1 MDLNQRKLTATEW
14 NSIEVPITKEEK
26 WIGQLIQD
34 GYNDVMLKRNETPS
48 LLQHLKVTDSEEIDR
63 FVFGRYI
70 QAELKKI
77 LKYAKT
83 SPLPYT
89 QIKNTEKAIKKAD
102 LIRFGNTDSALEH
115 MKDSLY
121 EFVLLAILKTTLKAR
136 EKKNKAWVMGYYTL
150 VTLLGYSVS
159 SCNRTLYAKLGE
171 ILSAL
176 EDDEGTHPK
185 ELVYRAAELI
195 EHNPYLLRYA
205 DAELY
210 DHQRRLFTQF
220 RNARTPQL
228 VLYIAPTGTGKT
240 MSPLGL
246 SQGYKVIFVCAA
258 RHVGLAL
265 AKAAIS
271 MGRKVAF
278 AFGCVD
284 AEGIRLHYGAAKDFT
299 RDRRSG
305 AIRKVDNSVGDRVE
319 IIISDLK
326 SYIPAMHYMCA
337 FNRREEI
344 ITYWD
349 EPTITLDYAEH
360 ECHEIIQRNWS
371 ENVIPN
377 MVLSSATLPQQ
388 DELAPTIRDFQ
399 SRFDDAEVTSIISY
413 DCKKT
418 IPLVN
423 KNGYVEMPH
432 HMYQEYADVK
442 QCAEHVT
449 RNKTLLRYLDLDG
462 CVELIQAVC
471 QDHPDAISDRY
482 SIGRQFQTVES
493 VNMLT
498 VKSYYLKLLANIDP
512 EHWPAIKK
520 TVSKKRTKKHK
531 SNVFVSTKDA
541 HTLTDG
547 PTIFLSAD
555 PNKIGAF
562 CLQQAKIPPSVMTGI
577 MSAIDYNAVV
587 NAKISTLTKNLEDL
601 QAKDEAAGNDKKLGD
616 VNRGSPEMKALRKE
630 IEELR
635 KCIMTVQLPEKYI
648 PNMSDHLRTWAPGI
662 DAEKAFRPK
671 VTEDEVEKIML
682 IDDIEDHWKMLL
694 MMGIGVFAQHDS
706 DRYTEVMKDLAQNQ
720 KLYLIIASTDFIYG
734 TNYQFCHGYLSS
746 DLQGMSQEKAIQAM
760 GRVGRNKLQF
770 DYSLRFRND
779 DILRSLFEHDADK
792 PEVANMARLFN
803 S

>member
-14 NSIEVPITKEEK
+14 NSIEVPTSPEEQ
-26 WIGQLIQD
+26 WIGNLIQD
-34 GYNDVMLKRNETPS
+34 GYSDVMIKRNETSS
-48 LLQHLKVTDSEEIDR
+48 LLQYLKVADSDDIDR
-63 FVFGRYI
+63 FVFARYL
-70 QAELKKI
+70 QSDMKKI
-77 LKYAKT
+77 IKYAKKT
-83 SPLPYT
+83 PIAFESV
-89 QIKNTEKAIKKAD
+89 KNTEKSIRKAD
-102 LIRFGNTDSALEH
+102 LIRFANTDSALDT

-121 EFVLLAILKTTLKAR
+121 EFVLLSILKTTIKAR
-136 EKKNKAWVMGYYTL
+136 EKGNKAWVMGYYTM

-159 SCNRTLYAKLGE
+159 SCNRALYAKINE
-171 ILSAL
+171 ILSTFADE
-176 EDDEGTHPK
+176 EDTHPR

-195 EHNPYLLRYA
+195 EYNPYLLKYA

-220 RNARTPQL
+220 KNARTPQL

-246 SQGYKVIFVCAA
+246 AQGYKIIFVCAA

-284 AEGIRLHYGAAKDFT
+284 AEGIRLHYGAAKDYT

-326 SYIPAMHYMCA
+326 SYLPAMHYMCA
-337 FNRREEI
+337 FNKKEEI

-349 EPTITLDYAEH
+349 EPTITLDYADH

-371 ENVIPN
+371 ENLIPN

-399 SRFDDAEVTSIISY
+399 SRFDDAEITSIVSY

-423 KNGYVEMPH
+423 KAGYVEMPH
-432 HMYQEYADVK
+432 HLYKDYNDIRT
-442 QCAEHVT
+442 CAEYVL

-462 CVELIQAVC
+462 CVELIQTVC
-471 QDHPDAISDRY
+471 QDFPDSIADRY
-482 SIGRQFQTVES
+482 SIGRQFQTVEN

-498 VKSYYLKLLANIDP
+498 VKTYYLKLLANINP
-512 EHWPAIKK
+512 EYWGRISAKLEQ
-520 TVSKKRTKKHK
+520 KRTQKHK
-531 SNVFVSTKDA
+531 SNIYVNTRDA

-547 PTIFLSAD
+547 PTIFLSANPD
-555 PNKIGAF
+555 KIGKF
-562 CLQQAKIPPSVMTGI
+562 CMQQAQIPDRVLTEI

-587 NAKISTLTKNLEDL
+587 NGKIATLTKTLEDL

-616 VNRGSPEMKALRKE
+616 VNRGSPEIKVLRKD
-630 IEELR
+630 IDELR
-635 KCIMTVQLPEKYI
+635 KCIMTVQLPDKYI
-648 PNMSDHLRTWAPGI
+648 PNMAEHLKRFAPDI
-662 DAEKAFRPK
+662 DATRAFKPR

-682 IDDIEDHWKMLL
+682 IDDIEDHWKLLL
-694 MMGIGVFAQHDS
+694 MMGIGVFAQHES
-706 DRYTEVMKDLAQNQ
+706 DRYMEIMKHLAMNQ

-779 DILRSLFEHDADK
+779 DILKSLFEHDADK

>member
-14 NSIEVPITKEEK
+14 NSIEVPTSKEEQ

-34 GYNDVMLKRNETPS
+34 GYEDVMIKRNETAS
-48 LLQHLKVTDSEEIDR
+48 LLQHLKVTDSEDIDR

-70 QAELKKI
+70 QTELIKI
-77 LKYAKT
+77 LKYAKS
-83 SPLPYT
+83 SPLSYIPET
-89 QIKNTEKAIKKAD
+89 KTEKSIRKAD

-121 EFVLLAILKTTLKAR
+121 EFVLLGILKTTLKAR
-136 EKKNKAWVMGYYTL
+136 EKGNKAWVMGYYTL

-159 SCNRTLYAKLGE
+159 SCNRTLYSKLE
-171 ILSAL
+171 SIIAEL
-176 EDDEGTHPK
+176 ESDEDTHPR

-195 EHNPYLLRYA
+195 EYNPYLLKYA

-220 RNARTPQL
+220 KNARTPQL
-228 VLYIAPTGTGKT
+228 ILYIAPTGTGKT

-246 SQGYKVIFVCAA
+246 AQGYKIIFVCAA

-278 AFGCVD
+278 AFGCSD

-337 FNRREEI
+337 FNKRQDI

-349 EPTITLDYAEH
+349 EPTITLDYEDH
-360 ECHEIIQRNWS
+360 ECHEIIRRNWS
-371 ENVIPN
+371 ENLIPN
-377 MVLSSATLPQQ
+377 MVLSSATLPQEE
-388 DELAPTIRDFQ
+388 ELAPTIRDFQ
-399 SRFDDAEVTSIISY
+399 SRFDDAEITSIVSY

-423 KNGYVEMPH
+423 KAGFVEMPH
-432 HMYQEYADVK
+432 HMYEEYNDVK
-442 QCAEHVT
+442 TCAEYVL

-462 CVELIQAVC
+462 CVELITTITKKF
-471 QDHPDAISDRY
+471 PDAAVERY
-482 SIGRQFQTVES
+482 SITRQFPDVTK

-498 VKSYYLKLLANIDP
+498 VKSYYLKLLANLDP
-512 EHWPAIKK
+512 TQWGDIRA
-520 TVSKKRTKKHK
+520 TLMKKRTKKHK
-531 SNVFVSTKDA
+531 SNVYVSTKDA

-555 PNKIGAF
+555 PNKIGIF
-562 CLQQAKIPPSVMTGI
+562 CLQQANIPQSVLKGI
-577 MSAIDYNAVV
+577 MAAIDYNAVV
-587 NAKISTLTKNLEDL
+587 NNKIAALTKTLEDL

-616 VNRGSPEMKALRKE
+616 VNRGSPEIKALRKE
-630 IEELR
+630 VEELR
-635 KCIMTVQLPEKYI
+635 KCIKTVQLPDKYI
-648 PNMSDHLRTWAPGI
+648 PNMTEHLRRFAPDI
-662 DAEKAFRPK
+662 DNTKVFRPK
-671 VTEDEVEKIML
+671 VTEDEVEQIML

-694 MMGIGVFAQHDS
+694 MMGIGVFAQHNS
-706 DRYTEVMKDLAQNQ
+706 DRYMEIMKSLAMNQ

-746 DLQGMSQEKAIQAM
+746 DLEGMSQEKAIQAM

-779 DILRSLFEHDADK
+779 NILKSLFEHDADK

>member
-14 NSIEVPITKEEK
+14 NSIEVPTSKEEQ

-63 FVFGRYI
+63 FVFARYL
-70 QAELKKI
+70 QQDLKKI
-77 LKYAKT
+77 LKYAKS

-89 QIKNTEKAIKKAD
+89 NVTNAEKSIKKAD

-136 EKKNKAWVMGYYTL
+136 EKKNKAWVMGYYTI

-159 SCNRTLYAKLGE
+159 SCNRTLYAKLNEIIE
-171 ILSAL
+171 ILKAE
-176 EDDEGTHPK
+176 EDTHPR

-195 EHNPYLLRYA
+195 EYNPYLLKYA
-205 DAELY
+205 DVELY
-210 DHQRRLFTQF
+210 DHQKKLFTQF
-220 RNARTPQL
+220 KNARNPQL

-246 SQGYKVIFVCAA
+246 AQGYKVIFVCAA

-271 MGRKVAF
+271 MNRKVAF
-278 AFGCVD
+278 AFGCSD

-337 FNRREEI
+337 FNKREEI

-349 EPTITLDYAEH
+349 DPTITLDYEDH
-360 ECHEIIQRNWS
+360 DCHEIIQRNWS
-371 ENVIPN
+371 QNLIPN
-377 MVLSSATLPQQ
+377 MVLSSATLPQEE
-388 DELAPTIRDFQ
+388 ELAPTIRDFQ
-399 SRFDDAEVTSIISY
+399 SRFDDAEITSIVSY

-423 KNGYVEMPH
+423 KAGYVEMPH
-432 HMYQEYADVK
+432 HLYDDYEDVK
-442 QCAEHVT
+442 TCAKYVLK
-449 RNKTLLRYLDLDG
+449 NKTLLRYLDLDG
-462 CVELIQAVC
+462 CVELIQTVC
-471 QDHPDAISDRY
+471 QDFPKALPERY
-482 SIGRQFQTVES
+482 LIGRQFQTVES

-498 VKSYYLKLLANIDP
+498 VKSYYLKVLSNINP
-512 EHWPAIKK
+512 EYWEKICEKLR
-520 TVSKKRTKKHK
+520 KKRSKKHK
-531 SNVFVSTKDA
+531 SNVYVSTKDA

-555 PNKIGAF
+555 PNKIGVF
-562 CLQQAKIPPSVMTGI
+562 CLQQARIPSNVLTEI

-587 NAKISTLTKNLEDL
+587 NNKIATLTKSVEDI

-616 VNRGSPEMKALRKE
+616 VTRGSPELKALRKE

-635 KCIMTVQLPEKYI
+635 KCIKTVQLPDKYI
-648 PNMSDHLRTWAPGI
+648 PNMSEHLQRFAPKI
-662 DAEKAFRPK
+662 DGSRVFRPR

-682 IDDIEDHWKMLL
+682 IDDIEDHWKLLL

-706 DRYTEVMKDLAQNQ
+706 DRYMEIMKDLAMNQ

-770 DYSLRFRND
+770 DYSLRFRSD
-779 DILRSLFEHDADK
+779 DILKSLFEHDADK